1 MVFAR
6 FNLAFPY
13 MQAVKFKKQQ
23 KSSTRF
29 CCHLY
34 TIACIYGGYKLH
46 FYTLQYIKMRKTTV
60 INGDYFTFKKFTPVF
75 NGNNDIYDI
84 YSKPSCYKIQAFNE
98 WNEKL
103 VEIYGM
109 SGNSCTFSIH
119 GYIKDEN

>member
-1 MVFAR
+1 
-6 FNLAFPY
+6 
-13 MQAVKFKKQQ
+13 
-23 KSSTRF
+23 
-29 CCHLY
+29 
-34 TIACIYGGYKLH
+34 
-46 FYTLQYIKMRKTTV
+46 MRKTTV

-84 YSKPSCYKIQAFNE
+84 YNKPSCYKIQAFNE

-119 GYIKDEN
+119 GYIKDENWKLHNVRITHDNNYILDESN